1 MTFLWS
7 GLVWSSLVWQD
18 QFGKFTWT
26 SPRTGIQYQRK
37 LDPLLSHLTQQINL
51 FSNIWQFNNI
61 QTKYFISTTIQCSR
75 QWHILLVLLALKLG
89 LELSNEICLQIYGQQ
104 GFSGI
109 SDMVTINL
117 HPDIKNIRST
127 WYVFRVWNFKK
138 YKVAST
144 LQFV

>member
-1 MTFLWS
+1 M
-7 GLVWSSLVWQD
+7 
-18 QFGKFTWT
+18 
-26 SPRTGIQYQRK
+26 
-37 LDPLLSHLTQQINL
+37 LLAPA
-51 FSNIWQFNNI
+51 
-61 QTKYFISTTIQCSR
+61 
-75 QWHILLVLLALKLG
+75 ALKLG

-117 HPDIKNIRST
+117 HPDIKKYQDLIC
-127 WYVFRVWNFKK
+127 FEGLNFKK